1 MVRQD
6 QKCDVAWLIRNHTDQ
21 PVFHSRRCFS
31 FYFKFLAYSSS
42 QLKNISTW
50 MFSPRNN
57 VGEIFRLYK
66 ETLTVMVDIV
76 KLIHDV
82 EIASSGT
89 RYICVFKM
97 ELERF
102 LLSSLAELVARKCN
116 IKGIFLSTFQ
126 IRCGGYKGIVSQYP
140 NSSKKLSLRS
150 RMKKFYSVHTKLDA
164 LAWTKDQPCFL
175 NRNDI
180 NIVHFGG

>member
-1 MVRQD
+1 M
-6 QKCDVAWLIRNHTDQ
+6 
-21 PVFHSRRCFS
+21 
-31 FYFKFLAYSSS
+31 
-42 QLKNISTW
+42 
-50 MFSPRNN
+50 
-57 VGEIFRLYK
+57 YK